1 MATIR
6 WCPIFPKWDSYQP
19 LIFKDTSCSTYRT
32 SFDRTQK
39 WTETRWNTDS
49 SHSSEWVLQSLVLG
63 ASKPSEH
70 KSLSSMG
77 SRPPRSLFGGARILA
92 NNLKKNRSIQTNG
105 KKTYN
110 ILRWP
115 CHRNFCD
122 ILAPWLAPS
131 PLFRLRSAQPSRVF
145 WIQRPTV
152 NVVSNTWWGKWLR
165 LLTHG
170 GTWKMMTVILKLAE
184 IVQLRESSD
193 SIPLA
198 SQKWL
203 GLLTIPWLIPAR
215 KKPRKCG
222 SWITFGGFLKWWYPK
237 DIQN

>member
-1 MATIR
+1 MVIVH
-6 WCPIFPKWDSYQP
+6 SYVTVYQRVS
-19 LIFKDTSCSTYRT
+19 KDTSCSTYRT
-32 SFDRTQK
+32 SFDRNQK
-39 WTETRWNTDS
+39 FSQKHDETRIAVIQVTGCYKAWFLVPANQASTRA
-49 SHSSEWVLQSLVLG
+49 SHRWESTTMLFIWWCKNLG
-63 ASKPSEH
+63 KQLEE
-70 KSLSSMG
+70 KSFD
-77 SRPPRSLFGGARILA
+77 P
-92 NNLKKNRSIQTNG
+92 NKWKE
-105 KKTYN
+105 KTYN

-170 GTWKMMTVILKLAE
+170 GTWKIMTVILKMAE

-222 SWITFGGFLKWWYPK
+222 FWITFGGFLKWG
-237 DIQN
+237 